1 MLPGAKSPGVGAR
14 KTAMQKIGI
23 IDLGSNTARLVVY
36 AYEPGE
42 WFYLAD
48 QIREPVRLAEGLAA
62 TGVLGE
68 AAMWRAFGALQLYA
82 DFAEDTHLS
91 HVHVVATSAVREA
104 RNRHAFLDQVG
115 RLGLE
120 VSVLSGE
127 EEARSGVLAVAN
139 SFCLEDA
146 WVMDLGGGT
155 AQLSLMRGRQFV
167 EGQDYPLGAVR
178 LTEDHLAADPPKK
191 KDIKRLITE
200 VSDRLE
206 GVLESIRA
214 EPVPLVAMGGTAR
227 NLARAVQK
235 SRNYPM
241 SQVHGYFLSREDLEE
256 LVDRL
261 LAMDRTERTR
271 VVGIKPDRADVIV
284 AGALVYRTVLRES
297 GLPGL
302 RISGQGLREGT
313 FYQHFLPAPH
323 LIPDVRTFGIQN
335 LFARYPQPAEHTEQ
349 VRFFAS
355 RLFNELEPLHGY
367 GAEEARILDEAAWLH
382 DIGMTVGYH
391 GHHRHGAYLIDTGLL
406 PGMTHRELALL
417 TLLVRYHRKGRP
429 RPGHY
434 QQALDKEDRTLLRRL
449 AACLRLAEQLERGR
463 ANRVRDLAVEIGPG
477 TVHLSLLADDPP
489 RVELVGAEKQAAV
502 FESAFGRKLTIGL
515 AG

>member
-1 MLPGAKSPGVGAR
+1 MWR
-14 KTAMQKIGI
+14 T
-23 IDLGSNTARLVVY
+23 NTARLVVY
-36 AYEPGE
+36 AFEPGK

-82 DFAEDTHLS
+82 DFAADTGLS
-91 HVHVVATSAVREA
+91 RVQVVATSAVREA
-104 RNRHAFLDQVG
+104 ENRHAFLDQIG

-127 EEARSGVLAVAN
+127 EEARTGVLAVAN
-139 SFCLEDA
+139 SSCLEDA

-155 AQLSLMRGRQFV
+155 AQISRMRGRQFV
-167 EGQDYPLGAVR
+167 GGEDYPLGAVR
-178 LTEDHLAADPPKK
+178 LTEEHLTSDPPKK
-191 KDIKRLITE
+191 KDIKRLVTE
-200 VSDRLE
+200 VRDRLS
-206 GVLESIRA
+206 GVLESMRS
-214 EPVPLVAMGGTAR
+214 EPAPLIAMGGTIR
-227 NLARAVQK
+227 NLARVVQNG
-235 SRNYPM
+235 RNYPM
-241 SQVHGYFLSREDLEE
+241 RQVHGFFLRREDLEE

-261 LAMDRTERTR
+261 LSMDRAERTR
-271 VVGIKPDRADVIV
+271 LAGIKPDRADVIV
-284 AGALVYRTVLRES
+284 AGALVYRTMLREA

-313 FYQHFLPAPH
+313 FYRHFLPAPH
-323 LIPDVRTFGIQN
+323 LVPDVRTFGIQN
-335 LFARYPQPAEHTEQ
+335 LFARYPQPAEHTNQ
-349 VRFFAS
+349 VRFLAS
-355 RLFNELEPLHGY
+355 RLFQELEPLHGY
-367 GAEEARILDEAAWLH
+367 GAEEARILDDAAWLH
-382 DIGMTVGYH
+382 DVGMTVGYH

-434 QQALDKEDRTLLRRL
+434 QQALEKGDRTLLRRL

-463 ANRVRDLAVEIGPG
+463 ANRVSDLAVEIGPG
-477 TVHLSLLADDPP
+477 TIHLSLLADDPP
-489 RVELVGAEKQAAV
+489 RVELVEAEKQADV
-502 FESAFGRKLTIGL
+502 FESAFGRKLTIGI

>member
-1 MLPGAKSPGVGAR
+1 MR
-14 KTAMQKIGI
+14 RIGI
-23 IDLGSNTARLVVY
+23 VDLGSNTARLVVY

-82 DFAEDTHLS
+82 DFARDTDLA

-104 RNRHAFLDQVG
+104 QNRHAFLDQVG

-127 EEARSGVLAVAN
+127 DEARTGVLAVAN
-139 SFCLEDA
+139 SFSLEDA

-155 AQLSLMRGRQFV
+155 VQLSRMRQRQFI

-178 LTEDHLAADPPKK
+178 LTEAHLASDPPKK
-191 KDIKRLITE
+191 KEIKQLVTE
-200 VSDRLE
+200 VREQLS
-206 GVLESIRA
+206 GVLESMRG
-214 EPVPLVAMGGTAR
+214 EPAPLVAMGGTVR
-227 NLARAVQK
+227 NLVRAVQK
-235 SRNYPM
+235 SRDYPM
-241 SQVHGYFLSREDLEE
+241 SQVHGFFLRREELDE

-261 LAMDRTERTR
+261 LAMDRTERTK

-302 RISGQGLREGT
+302 FVSGQGLREGT
-313 FYQHFLPAPH
+313 FYRHFLPAPH
-323 LIPDVRTFGIQN
+323 LIPDVRSFGIQN
-335 LFARYPQPAEHTEQ
+335 LFARYPQPAEHTKQ
-349 VRFFAS
+349 VRHFAA
-355 RLFNELEPLHGY
+355 RLFDGLEPLHGY
-367 GAEEARILDEAAWLH
+367 GAEEARILDDAAWLH
-382 DIGMTVGYH
+382 DIGMAVGYH

-434 QQALDKEDRTLLRRL
+434 QQALDNGDRTLLLRL

-477 TVHLSLLADDPP
+477 TVHLSLFAGDPP
-489 RVELVGAEKQAAV
+489 RVELVEAEKQADL
-502 FESAFGRKLTIGL
+502 FESAYGRKLTIGI
-515 AG
+515 AGSASGN